1 MICDS
6 TSIEKYI
13 DKSQNVFFTYGPEII
28 LRNNSIDY
36 INNFFKEKDFTEKK
50 IITENNF
57 SNIEQIIIEN
67 AGGSLFGSK
76 TIIEIIHNGGKV
88 PKEITNIF
96 EINEIN
102 RFENIVINIRSSIE
116 KINKSTK
123 WFKLMDN
130 YSLIIEC
137 NKLQSFEE
145 KIWIKSQLSFM
156 EDVDAK
162 KYTNRISDIFSGNL
176 VAQQNEINILK
187 LIYSNGDDNEKI
199 DFDSAEFLPYEL
211 EDKIIELNT
220 KYALRIV
227 KSIKKNDEHYGPLLV
242 WIIGKIINASIG
254 GHQNKNNLEKA
265 GIWRNK
271 IPNYLNFM
279 KHNSLKKIVPLQKK
293 IFELDLA
300 SKGLAGITKD
310 QFWQE
315 LDNMVIDL
323 TSS

>member
-36 INNFFKEKDFTEKK
+36 INSFFKEKDFTEKK

-57 SNIEQIIIEN
+57 SNIEQIITEN

-76 TIIEIIHNGGKV
+76 TIIEIIHSGGKV

-137 NKLQSFEE
+137 NKLKSFEE

-279 KHNSLKKIVPLQKK
+279 KHNSLKEIVPLQKK

-323 TSS
+323 TSR

>member
-1 MICDS
+1 
-6 TSIEKYI
+6 
-13 DKSQNVFFTYGPEII
+13 
-28 LRNNSIDY
+28 
-36 INNFFKEKDFTEKK
+36 
-50 IITENNF
+50 
-57 SNIEQIIIEN
+57 
-67 AGGSLFGSK
+67 
-76 TIIEIIHNGGKV
+76 
-88 PKEITNIF
+88 
-96 EINEIN
+96 
-102 RFENIVINIRSSIE
+102 
-116 KINKSTK
+116 
-123 WFKLMDN
+123 MDN

-137 NKLQSFEE
+137 NKLKSFEE

-279 KHNSLKKIVPLQKK
+279 KHNSLKEIVPLQKK

>member
-13 DKSQNVFFTYGPEII
+13 DKSQNIFFTYGPEII

-36 INNFFKEKDFTEKK
+36 INNFFKKKDFTEKK

-57 SNIEQIIIEN
+57 SNIEQIIAEN

-76 TIIEIIHNGGKV
+76 TIIEIIHSGGKV

-137 NKLQSFEE
+137 NKLKSFEE

-279 KHNSLKKIVPLQKK
+279 KHNSLKEIVPLQKK

>member
-36 INNFFKEKDFTEKK
+36 INNFFKKRDFTEKK

-57 SNIEQIIIEN
+57 SNIEQIIAEN

-76 TIIEIIHNGGKV
+76 TIIEIIHSGGKV

-116 KINKSTK
+116 KINKSSK

-137 NKLQSFEE
+137 NKLKSFEE

-279 KHNSLKKIVPLQKK
+279 KHNSLKEIVPLQKK

>member
-36 INNFFKEKDFTEKK
+36 INNFFKKKDFTEKK

-57 SNIEQIIIEN
+57 SNIEQIITEN

-76 TIIEIIHNGGKV
+76 TIIEIIHSGGKV

-137 NKLQSFEE
+137 NKLKSFEE

-279 KHNSLKKIVPLQKK
+279 KHNSLKEIVPLQKK

>member
-6 TSIEKYI
+6 TSIEKYL

-57 SNIEQIIIEN
+57 SNIEQIIAEN

-76 TIIEIIHNGGKV
+76 TIIEIIHSGGKV

-137 NKLQSFEE
+137 NKLKSFEE

-279 KHNSLKKIVPLQKK
+279 KHNSLKEIVPLQKK

>member
-76 TIIEIIHNGGKV
+76 TIIEIIHSGGKV

-137 NKLQSFEE
+137 NKLKSFEE

-242 WIIGKIINASIG
+242 WIIGKIINTSIG

>member
-13 DKSQNVFFTYGPEII
+13 DKSQNIFFTYGPEII

-137 NKLQSFEE
+137 NKLKSFEE

-279 KHNSLKKIVPLQKK
+279 KHNSLKEIVPLQKK

>member
-36 INNFFKEKDFTEKK
+36 INNFFKKRDFTEKK

-57 SNIEQIIIEN
+57 SNIEQIIAEN

-76 TIIEIIHNGGKV
+76 TIIEIIHSGGKV

-137 NKLQSFEE
+137 NKLKSFEE

-279 KHNSLKKIVPLQKK
+279 KHNSLKEIVPLQKK

>member
-1 MICDS
+1 LICDS

-36 INNFFKEKDFTEKK
+36 INNFFKKKDFTEKK

-57 SNIEQIIIEN
+57 SNIEQIIAEN

-76 TIIEIIHNGGKV
+76 TIIEIIHSGGKV

-137 NKLQSFEE
+137 NKLKSFEE

-279 KHNSLKKIVPLQKK
+279 KHNSLKEIVPLQKK

>member
-13 DKSQNVFFTYGPEII
+13 YKSQNVFFTYGPEII

-36 INNFFKEKDFTEKK
+36 INNFFKRKDFTEKK

-57 SNIEQIIIEN
+57 SNIEQIIAEN

-76 TIIEIIHNGGKV
+76 TIIEIIHSGGKV

-96 EINEIN
+96 EINGIN

-137 NKLQSFEE
+137 NKLKSFEE

-279 KHNSLKKIVPLQKK
+279 KHNSLKEIVPLQKK

>member
-76 TIIEIIHNGGKV
+76 TIIEIIHSGGKV

-137 NKLQSFEE
+137 NKLKSFEE

-279 KHNSLKKIVPLQKK
+279 KHNSLKEIVPLQKK

>member
-57 SNIEQIIIEN
+57 SNIEQIIAEN

-76 TIIEIIHNGGKV
+76 TIIEIIHSGGKV

-130 YSLIIEC
+130 CSLIIEC
-137 NKLQSFEE
+137 NKLKSFEE

-279 KHNSLKKIVPLQKK
+279 KHNSLKEIVPLQKK

>member
-13 DKSQNVFFTYGPEII
+13 DKSQNIFFTYGPEII

-36 INNFFKEKDFTEKK
+36 INNFFKRKDFTEKK

-57 SNIEQIIIEN
+57 SNIEQIIAEN

-76 TIIEIIHNGGKV
+76 TIIEIIHSGGKV

-137 NKLQSFEE
+137 NKLKSFEE

-279 KHNSLKKIVPLQKK
+279 KHNSLKEIVPLQKK

>member
-36 INNFFKEKDFTEKK
+36 INNFFKKKDFTEKK

-57 SNIEQIIIEN
+57 SNIEQIIAEN

-76 TIIEIIHNGGKV
+76 TIIEIIHSGGKV

-102 RFENIVINIRSSIE
+102 RFENIVISIRSSIE

-137 NKLQSFEE
+137 NKLKSFEE

-279 KHNSLKKIVPLQKK
+279 KHNSLKEIVPLQKK

>member
-57 SNIEQIIIEN
+57 SNIEQIIIQN

-137 NKLQSFEE
+137 NKLKSFEE

-279 KHNSLKKIVPLQKK
+279 KHNSLKEIVPLQKK

>member
-36 INNFFKEKDFTEKK
+36 INNFFKKKDFTEKK

-57 SNIEQIIIEN
+57 SNIEQIIAEN

-76 TIIEIIHNGGKV
+76 TIIEIIHSGGKV

-137 NKLQSFEE
+137 NKLKSFEE

-279 KHNSLKKIVPLQKK
+279 KHNSLKEIVPLQKK

>member
-57 SNIEQIIIEN
+57 SNIEQIIAEN

-76 TIIEIIHNGGKV
+76 TIIEIIHSGGKV

-137 NKLQSFEE
+137 NKLKSFEE

-279 KHNSLKKIVPLQKK
+279 KHNSLKEIVPLQKK

>member
-36 INNFFKEKDFTEKK
+36 INNFFKKKDFTEKK

-57 SNIEQIIIEN
+57 SNIEQIIAEN

-76 TIIEIIHNGGKV
+76 TIIEIIHSGGKV

-137 NKLQSFEE
+137 NKLKSFEE

-279 KHNSLKKIVPLQKK
+279 KHNSLKEIVPLQKK

-323 TSS
+323 TSR

>member
-36 INNFFKEKDFTEKK
+36 INNFFKKKDFTEKK

-57 SNIEQIIIEN
+57 SNIEQIITEN

-76 TIIEIIHNGGKV
+76 TIIEIIHSGGKV

-137 NKLQSFEE
+137 NKLKSFEE

-156 EDVDAK
+156 GDVDAK
-162 KYTNRISDIFSGNL
+162 NYTNRISDIFSGNL

-279 KHNSLKKIVPLQKK
+279 KHNSLKEIVPLQKK

-323 TSS
+323 TSR